1 MSTLHIPPGRAG
13 RLRLRHSLDVAER
26 GADLLEQK
34 LRILR
39 AEHQRLQ
46 RAEEAAARAWHERVK
61 EAETWLVRGLLLNGE
76 GALDAAAEALDRTD
90 VEARWTSFMGALY
103 PADVSCTLPAR
114 SPTAAAPANTALVHA
129 EAAYREVVLAAAE
142 HAAAA
147 AAVRIIGTEVQSTRQ
162 RVRALQRHWIPNLRE
177 ALARTELALEQ
188 SEHEDAVR
196 RRWASSVHREE
207 GPHSR

>member
-1 MSTLHIPPGRAG
+1 MSTFRAPPGRAG
-13 RLRLRHSLDVAER
+13 RLRLRHSLDIAER

-34 LRILR
+34 LRILH

-46 RAEEAAARAWHERVK
+46 RAEEAAARAWHERLR
-61 EAETWLVRGLLLNGE
+61 EAETWLLRGLLLSGE
-76 GALDAAAEALDRTD
+76 GALEAAAEALDPTD
-90 VEARWTSFMGALY
+90 IEAHWTSFMGVRY
-103 PADVSCTLPAR
+103 PTNVSCTMPDR

-129 EAAYREVVLAAAE
+129 EAAYREALRAAAE

-147 AAVRIIGTEVQSTRQ
+147 AAIRIIGAEVLSTRQ

-177 ALARTELALEQ
+177 ALTHTELALEQ

-196 RRWASSVHREE
+196 RRWASSALREE
-207 GPHSR
+207 RRRSQ